1 MKLICFSCSTTRG
14 VVLCLFF
21 IYGVQRFVFLIL
33 ISSNLSIGDIIG
45 ILFYVTA
52 KFHLGILLAKD
63 SNIVKH
69 GWCLQMQVDI
79 CYQPQLFLLL
89 FLSHLLQKNNCLF
102 YFSCSFRIRF
112 LISQPL
118 IYFSY
123 RNLFSS
129 FIKIFIYR
137 KYLYI
142 ELKL

>member
-69 GWCLQMQVDI
+69 GWCLQM
-79 CYQPQLFLLL
+79 
-89 FLSHLLQKNNCLF
+89 
-102 YFSCSFRIRF
+102 
-112 LISQPL
+112 
-118 IYFSY
+118 
-123 RNLFSS
+123 
-129 FIKIFIYR
+129 
-137 KYLYI
+137 
-142 ELKL
+142 